1 MGQSIIRRVSLNC
14 CSCCASPTCLE
25 RILAAGLRYDGRRL
39 GPLDPADVRQFWR
52 GPGGPALLIGVTRM
66 KRLFGLV
73 ACALLVVAA
82 MAHAQG
88 VQTGTITGIVQSS
101 DGLSLPGVTVT

>member
-1 MGQSIIRRVSLNC
+1 
-14 CSCCASPTCLE
+14 
-25 RILAAGLRYDGRRL
+25 
-39 GPLDPADVRQFWR
+39 
-52 GPGGPALLIGVTRM
+52 M

-101 DGLSLPGVTVT
+101 DGLSLPGVTVTASSPSLQGQRTAVTDVNGVYFIKGLPTGT

>member
-1 MGQSIIRRVSLNC
+1 M
-14 CSCCASPTCLE
+14 
-25 RILAAGLRYDGRRL
+25 
-39 GPLDPADVRQFWR
+39 
-52 GPGGPALLIGVTRM
+52 RM

-73 ACALLVVAA
+73 ACALLLVAA

-101 DGLSLPGVTVT
+101 DGLSFPGVTVTASSPGVRF